1 MTWTIYNNDRAWG
14 FLSADERRAFGDY
27 DGNIQAFDFAAH
39 SWRDNYQGAIARGS
53 VLRAAKEPTP
63 TTDPEQTAQHDA
75 ATAIGAVGVIGY
87 VMPGDLSRVQAAIKE
102 AQGLINAH
110 MRNMG
115 GE

>member
-14 FLSADERRAFGDY
+14 FLSFSEKVTLRKHRGTMTAYDFYLGVWGNACLGEAVADRIY
-27 DGNIQAFDFAAH
+27 
-39 SWRDNYQGAIARGS
+39 
-53 VLRAAKEPTP
+53 RAAPEPTP

-110 MRNMG
+110 MRNTG
-115 GE
+115 AK